1 MKINNS
7 QSNEIITKLA
17 TMKNYLKYLSE
28 NPGKLVLPILIT
40 LFFVAVN
47 VIINYKEVNL
57 ALSIP
62 AAIFSAIVVFVI
74 NIQVWGEYKQI
85 EGFIPTI
92 KALFKWK

>member
-1 MKINNS
+1 
-7 QSNEIITKLA
+7 
-17 TMKNYLKYLSE
+17 MKNYLKYLSE

-47 VIINYKEVNL
+47 VMINYKEVNL

-62 AAIFSAIVVFVI
+62 VAIFSAIVVFAI
-74 NIQVWGEYKQI
+74 NLQVWGESKQI